1 MLNDDDVEFS
11 SMTGFSYEDDDFS
24 EEMSDDNFDDD
35 FEDDEY
41 EDDFED
47 DFLEESDNYDE
58 PYDDQEPEDGYDNRI
73 HGFDNGF
80 YNDEEEIEEDSDP
93 ADMKG

>member
-11 SMTGFSYEDDDFS
+11 SMTGFSYEDDD
-24 EEMSDDNFDDD
+24 
-35 FEDDEY
+35 
-41 EDDFED
+41 
-47 DFLEESDNYDE
+47 
-58 PYDDQEPEDGYDNRI
+58 QEPEDGYDNRI
-73 HGFDNGF
+73 HGFDDGF

>member
-1 MLNDDDVEFS
+1 MQITDVRIRKV
-11 SMTGFSYEDDDFS
+11 
-24 EEMSDDNFDDD
+24 
-35 FEDDEY
+35 EDDEY

-73 HGFDNGF
+73 HGFDDGF

>member
-11 SMTGFSYEDDDFS
+11 SMTGFS
-24 EEMSDDNFDDD
+24 
-35 FEDDEY
+35 Y

-73 HGFDNGF
+73 HGFDDGF